1 MYRISITNTVTGET
15 ENIEADAF
23 FFGAH
28 KIGGGVSSL
37 ASAECGT
44 LDAISACAAAL
55 NEVERFARDN
65 KIPWEVIAI
74 IAIAEN
80 NLAEVGEEA

>member
-1 MYRISITNTVTGET
+1 MFKISITDTVTGET

-37 ASAECGT
+37 ARAGT
-44 LDAISACAAAL
+44 LDAVSACAGAL
-55 NEVERFARDN
+55 NSVEAFAMAN
-65 KIPWEVIAI
+65 KIPWAVIAMVK
-74 IAIAEN
+74 N
-80 NLAEVGEEA
+80 NLAEVREEA

>member
-1 MYRISITNTVTGET
+1 MFKISITDTVTGET

-37 ASAECGT
+37 ARAECGT
-44 LDAISACAAAL
+44 GTLDAVSACAGAL
-55 NEVERFARDN
+55 NSVEAFAMAN
-65 KIPWEVIAI
+65 KIPWAVIAMVK
-74 IAIAEN
+74 N
-80 NLAEVGEEA
+80 NLAEVREEA